1 MYYIIYIYVHT
12 ILYYIHTKC
21 ARLALCHLLCWNIG
35 VSKDIAPMA
44 EEGQV
49 KPEED
54 EEEDQDDSDE
64 ERDHNFAIEKLFKKE
79 GYPPFSDP
87 DQAETP

>member
-1 MYYIIYIYVHT
+1 
-12 ILYYIHTKC
+12 
-21 ARLALCHLLCWNIG
+21 
-35 VSKDIAPMA
+35 MA

-64 ERDHNFAIEKLFKKE
+64 ERDHNFAIEKLLKK
-79 GYPPFSDP
+79 GGVSTIFRPRSG
-87 DQAETP
+87 

>member
-1 MYYIIYIYVHT
+1 
-12 ILYYIHTKC
+12 
-21 ARLALCHLLCWNIG
+21 
-35 VSKDIAPMA
+35 MA
-44 EEGQV
+44 EEAQV

-87 DQAETP
+87 DQAETPWFPSSLMGNWSTS

>member
-1 MYYIIYIYVHT
+1 
-12 ILYYIHTKC
+12 
-21 ARLALCHLLCWNIG
+21 
-35 VSKDIAPMA
+35 MA

>member
-1 MYYIIYIYVHT
+1 
-12 ILYYIHTKC
+12 
-21 ARLALCHLLCWNIG
+21 
-35 VSKDIAPMA
+35 MA

-64 ERDHNFAIEKLFKKE
+64 ERDHNFAIEKLFKKK

-87 DQAETP
+87 DQAEHPGFLRV